1 MVSNFEIILHT
12 MEHDEWRV
20 NVNFFGLKTYSLRCS
35 FKLTGL
41 TILEGFHWLIDS
53 NSTHPPPTKDYSSWK
68 PNCSTV
74 KLVQVS
80 NGKFEFQ
87 WVQLATFMKDLHWR
101 DAPKSSNQV
110 QLLKTFFIE
119 TSKKETD
126 GMVEGLKIAAKLKGK
141 LCIPFSHISTSLIL
155 WMGLELHWIFRLM

>member
-1 MVSNFEIILHT
+1 
-12 MEHDEWRV
+12 MEQAELKFYA
-20 NVNFFGLKTYSLRCS
+20 NFFGLKTNSVRCS

-41 TILEGFHWLIDS
+41 TILEVIYRLIDS

-87 WVQLATFMKDLHWR
+87 WVQLTTFMKDLHWR
-101 DAPKSSNQV
+101 DVPKSSNQV

-119 TSKKETD
+119 TSKNESD
-126 GMVEGLKIAAKLKGK
+126 GMMEGRKIVAILKGK
-141 LCIPFSHISTSLIL
+141 LCIPLGHIFTSMKLG
-155 WMGLELHWIFRLM
+155 MGLELHWIFRLM